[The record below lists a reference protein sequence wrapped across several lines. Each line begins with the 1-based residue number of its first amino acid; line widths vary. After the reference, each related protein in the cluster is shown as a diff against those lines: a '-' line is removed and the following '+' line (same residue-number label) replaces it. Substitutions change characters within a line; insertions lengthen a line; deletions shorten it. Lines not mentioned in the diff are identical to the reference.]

1 MVLHTPAK
9 TQKSLQLHVSSFF
22 TALPQCSP
30 EGQKMGAIEEERI
43 RGWEGCPEPKTSW
56 FSRKE
61 SSKLPVAVFLFWK
74 QLIPGPL
81 PADMIP
87 RLQETT
93 CMNRSR
99 WTVWGFYHC
108 RSDWIPQIQRWAFF
122 FFFFLFHGPAEI
134 SLPKQ
139 VQWSQTYLWLYPRK
153 CVCQAEMWA
162 HLCVCLVVTGSQIT
176 SLFKHAL
183 WFSAMVSRLQ
193 EWAGFYFYKHSR
205 WITGGLSQ
213 TNTLIIP
220 TRWAWA
226 EC

>member
-9 TQKSLQLHVSSFF
+9 TQNSLQLHVSSFF

-61 SSKLPVAVFLFWK
+61 SSKMPVAVFLFWK

-122 FFFFLFHGPAEI
+122 FFFFPFSWASGDISSKAGPVI
-134 SLPKQ
+134 TNVP
-139 VQWSQTYLWLYPRK
+139 
-153 CVCQAEMWA
+153 
-162 HLCVCLVVTGSQIT
+162 LVVPPKMCVPGWNVST
-176 SLFKHAL
+176 SVCMLGGY
-183 WFSAMVSRLQ
+183 RLTD
-193 EWAGFYFYKHSR
+193 YKPIQARS
-205 WITGGLSQ
+205 
-213 TNTLIIP
+213 LIL
-220 TRWAWA
+220 
-226 EC
+226 CYGK

>member
-1 MVLHTPAK
+1 MSARPAQTDHHLVQEWRSLPVHTIRKWRLNYLDRASRGLSSGINMHNRSLSRYSGK
-9 TQKSLQLHVSSFF
+9 TW
-22 TALPQCSP
+22 CR
-30 EGQKMGAIEEERI
+30 GQ
-43 RGWEGCPEPKTSW
+43 TLV
-56 FSRKE
+56 SRKPQPLG
-61 SSKLPVAVFLFWK
+61 LPNPSLLLSCTFT
-74 QLIPGPL
+74 LIFK
-81 PADMIP
+81 
-87 RLQETT
+87 
-93 CMNRSR
+93 S
-99 WTVWGFYHC
+99 
-108 RSDWIPQIQRWAFF
+108 QRWAFF
-122 FFFFLFHGPAEI
+122 FFFSLFHGPAEI

>member
-87 RLQETT
+87 HLQETT

-122 FFFFLFHGPAEI
+122 FFFFPFFMGQRRYLFQSRSSDHKRTSGCTPENVCARLKCEHI
-134 SLPKQ
+134 C
-139 VQWSQTYLWLYPRK
+139 VYAWWL
-153 CVCQAEMWA
+153 QAY
-162 HLCVCLVVTGSQIT
+162 
-176 SLFKHAL
+176 
-183 WFSAMVSRLQ
+183 RLQ
-193 EWAGFYFYKHSR
+193 AYSS
-205 WITGGLSQ
+205 TLSDS
-213 TNTLIIP
+213 LL
-220 TRWAWA
+220 W
-226 EC
+226 